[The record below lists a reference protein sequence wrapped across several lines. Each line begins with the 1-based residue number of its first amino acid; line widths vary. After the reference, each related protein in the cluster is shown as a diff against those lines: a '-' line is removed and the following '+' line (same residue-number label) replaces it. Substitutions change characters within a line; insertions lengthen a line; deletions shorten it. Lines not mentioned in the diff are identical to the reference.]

1 MRFIEARKWT
11 NLLIFLFLDL
21 IQVLFI
27 SSIDIT
33 ESSNEIIAFS
43 IAFNPDLFITFIF
56 IIVIYLI
63 RVVIS
68 IWFLI
73 RVFERRDIIQIYP
86 PVGFDDLKIGNFTGA
101 QIRDWTRDI
110 STKSGVKHLSKVF
123 IAKTAIP
130 NAYTVDISP
139 FPFMKNSFVVIN
151 SNIAKILTEDE
162 MKSVIA
168 HELGHIR
175 NSDSIIRMILSGPH
189 FFLQVAYLL
198 LYLQILI
205 GIANALVTKPD
216 LIIASIRVL
225 ILLIVLIIAT
235 FLSDFTISFLRKS
248 NQMAELSSD
257 LYALRVMGHNA
268 TINMLIKLG
277 QRTETLE
284 TLKNELVWLENRDPY
299 RDGTRRARLILE
311 LIESFPETEI
321 DDQRVRQEAPVQF
334 LKKII
339 RILKDQYYLDL
350 DQVPN
355 IEMVISEAS
364 HQLQKERKLFLKENI
379 GDTNNDSRVKKLDWR
394 DFDIDKDSSLSDQEV
409 KQFINQIRVDQEI
422 LFGTDTKEQEKI
434 MKNHPSFRRR
444 ILNVASRVESLK
456 K

>member
-27 SSIDIT
+27 SSIKIT
-33 ESSNEIIAFS
+33 ESTTEIIAFS
-43 IAFNPDLFITFIF
+43 IGFNPDLLTTFIF
-56 IIVIYLI
+56 IIIIYLI
-63 RVVIS
+63 RVGIS
-68 IWFLI
+68 IWILVRI
-73 RVFERRDIIQIYP
+73 FERPDIIQIYP

-101 QIRDWTRDI
+101 QIRNWTIDI
-110 STKSGVKHLSKVF
+110 GTKSGVKHLSKVF

-130 NAYTVDISP
+130 NAYTVDVSP

-151 SNIAKILTEDE
+151 SNIAKILAEDE

-198 LYLQILI
+198 LYLTILI
-205 GIANALVTKPD
+205 GIANALVTELD
-216 LIIASIRVL
+216 LIVASIRVL

-299 RDGTRRARLILE
+299 RDGNRRARLILE

-339 RILKDQYYLDL
+339 KILKEQYYLDL

-355 IEMVISEAS
+355 IEMVINEAS

-379 GDTNNDSRVKKLDWR
+379 GDTNNDSRIKKLDWR
-394 DFDIDKDSSLSDQEV
+394 DFDIDKDSSLSDLEV
-409 KQFINQIRVDQEI
+409 KQFISQIRVDQEI
-422 LFGTDTKEQEKI
+422 LFGTDTKEQERI